1 MKKLFLVF
9 AAVCLMAPA
18 AWALTGTYGWEDCGT
33 ILGNYP
39 ATGITGTNV
48 TTTVHTGMRALE
60 LVRTNTATT
69 QAYVA
74 WIKGLTTGDVVTG
87 IVWIYDTTSG
97 ANPSGR
103 IWAHYG
109 SSTDVTAAYGSVS
122 GPADYSG
129 FVLGWGQVPNSGT
142 PYAWTFGTPAPTN
155 PAADAIIIEIRSYG
169 YSVGANTIWVDDIE
183 ITAPDRAGVSI
194 VFPYPGPSAVE
205 ETTWGGIKALFN

>member
-9 AAVCLMAPA
+9 AAVCFVAPA

-33 ILGNYP
+33 ALGYYP

-48 TTTVHTGMRALE
+48 LTYAYAGTHSLE
-60 LVRTNTATT
+60 LTRTSSATS

-74 WIKGLTTGDVVTG
+74 WIKNLTVGDVVTG
-87 IVWIYDTTSG
+87 LVYIYDTTLG
-97 ANPSGR
+97 TNPSGR

-109 SSTDVTAAYGSVS
+109 NSTDVTSYTSSAS

-129 FVLGWGQVPNSGT
+129 PATGSPGWGPVPNSGT
-142 PYAWTFGTPAPTN
+142 AYTWTFSDAT
-155 PAADAIIIEIRSYG
+155 ADAMIIEIRNYG
-169 YSVGANTIWVDDIE
+169 TVAGANTIWVDE
-183 ITAPDRAGVSI
+183 LTITAPDRAGVEI

-205 ETTWGGIKALFN
+205 ETTWGGIKALYR